1 MVSLGIEGILK
12 WRGRKLWRTD
22 IILVRVPWELHV
34 LENINGEIKSSLRS
48 FVAGSLFMLLRVI
61 L

>member
-1 MVSLGIEGILK
+1 MSLMVSLGIEGILK

-34 LENINGEIKSSLRS
+34 LENINGEIKNSLR
-48 FVAGSLFMLLRVI
+48 
-61 L
+61 